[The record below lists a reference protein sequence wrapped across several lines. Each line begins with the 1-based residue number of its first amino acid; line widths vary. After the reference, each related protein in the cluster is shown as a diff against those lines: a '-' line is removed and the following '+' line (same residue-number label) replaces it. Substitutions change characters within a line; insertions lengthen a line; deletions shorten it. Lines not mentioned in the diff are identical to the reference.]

1 VKKIPVVLVVAAAV
15 LVSILLAGPFYVV
28 DEGEQAVIVQMGRL
42 IDVVTDAGL
51 HIKIPFIDNVT
62 RYPKR
67 IMAWEGEQKSMPTR
81 EKQYIWVDVIA
92 RWRIADP
99 QKFYESISAVSSAYP
114 KLGDII
120 DSEVRTVVA
129 ENYLRETVRNSN
141 LILEKL
147 PEAAPVPTADTQAF
161 TEDGDSMFEN
171 FEKKLSSMIQEPGA
185 NNEPIQKGRRKL
197 AEEILERSRRIV
209 SEYGIELIDV
219 VTRQIRYSDELTQSV
234 YARMIKERNQ
244 IAQAFRS
251 EGEGK
256 KAEWLG
262 RTDNEQ
268 RSILSAAYEQAE
280 KIRGAA
286 DAEATSIY
294 ASAYNRDR
302 AFFDFWRAMESYR
315 ATIPKLDKTLT
326 TNMDYFRYLYSPQ
339 GR

>member
-1 VKKIPVVLVVAAAV
+1 MKKKSSVFIVIGAVIIAIFVAN
-15 LVSILLAGPFYVV
+15 PFYTI

-42 IDVVTDAGL
+42 INVVTKAGL
-51 HIKIPFIDNVT
+51 HFKTPFIDTVV

-67 IMAWEGEQKSMPTR
+67 IMAWDGDQKSMPTR

-92 RWRIADP
+92 RWRISDP
-99 QKFYESISAVSSAYP
+99 KQFYESVSNLSSANS
-114 KLGDII
+114 KLGEII

-129 ENYLRETVRNSN
+129 ENYLRESVRNSN
-141 LILEKL
+141 IILDASNKDGVTGLENAVLSIEATGVLPDIAQLI
-147 PEAAPVPTADTQAF
+147 Q
-161 TEDGDSMFEN
+161 S
-171 FEKKLSSMIQEPGA
+171 PGV
-185 NNEPIQKGRRKL
+185 NNDPIQKGRRKL
-197 AEEILERSRRIV
+197 AELILERSRRMV
-209 SEYGIELIDV
+209 GEYGIELIDV

-262 RTDNEQ
+262 KTDNEK
-268 RSILSAAYEQAE
+268 RSILSDAYSQAE
-280 KIRGAA
+280 KIKGAA
-286 DAEATSIY
+286 DADATRIY

-302 AFFDFWRAMESYR
+302 SFFEFWRAIESYR
-315 ATIPKLDKTLT
+315 TTLPKLDKTLT
-326 TNMDYFRYLYSPQ
+326 TNMEYFRYLYSPQ